1 MPPAMSMEPL
11 IPLPNESGV
20 PQHDDKDDIF
30 ATLFSPATPRASPT
44 LHATTTDDRDVER
57 IRPRLSHNRTSS
69 IDSDFG
75 SFVSVPSAEDPL
87 HQLSESAG
95 EAFPQPPSFD
105 FFDRFTEEAKVA
117 TEKNKQGI
125 LEELLRHEED
135 PFYFLQSGRS
145 PCESRLS
152 LAPHTLANPGTSETT
167 PHFHSEKDIPPV
179 LVSLT
184 PDDAPSPTNPLD
196 NPFRQTP
203 SPYSF
208 AAEDALEPAGGSFAS
223 FTSAAQSIPQPM
235 LRPSSG
241 LLHELLT
248 HEDDPMYFHSAGSAR
263 SSRTPTPQPQERKS
277 RNPTR
282 ESVQTDPYLTHAP
295 GLPGRSPSLPPSPN
309 RMSTPEV
316 QRAQSFFMPTSFTG
330 SSFPTKWVSSLLSR
344 PTPPLSPS
352 PVIRASLDYPIT
364 HGRAATIPGDAAIS
378 HGTPFA
384 AQPFVPP
391 SGAPGFAG
399 DRTWNKGFEFDK
411 ENVERASV
419 RLVGRKES
427 TTAVL
432 TGSVADKVRSGCSV
446 VSFASDDASCEA
458 SATPSSSEK
467 AIEVMESTLQS
478 RPGWHLPHHPLY
490 QMRGLHRR
498 RTGCPAR
505 FQRSIVWCMDG
516 RGYTHVQRSLLR
528 KRRIVRLCV
537 ATVVSID

>member
-1 MPPAMSMEPL
+1 MMPPAMSMEPL
-11 IPLPNESGV
+11 IPLPNDSGV
-20 PQHDDKDDIF
+20 TEHDDKDDIF

-44 LHATTTDDRDVER
+44 LRATTTDDRDVER
-57 IRPRLSHNRTSS
+57 IRPRMSHNRTAS

-87 HQLSESAG
+87 HQLSESGG
-95 EAFPQPPSFD
+95 EAFPPLQNFD
-105 FFDRFTEEAKVA
+105 FFDRFTEEAKAA
-117 TEKNKQGI
+117 TEKNKQGV

-135 PFYFLQSGRS
+135 PLYFLQSGTS
-145 PCESRLS
+145 PCESRLP
-152 LAPHTLANPGTSETT
+152 LAPHTLAEPGTPETT
-167 PHFHSEKDIPPV
+167 PNLHGEKDAPPV
-179 LVSLT
+179 LISLT
-184 PDDAPSPTNPLD
+184 PDGVPSSTNRLD

-208 AAEDALEPAGGSFAS
+208 AAEDAPEPTRGSGTPS
-223 FTSAAQSIPQPM
+223 TSSTSAAQSIPEPM

-277 RNPTR
+277 RHPTR
-282 ESVQTDPYLTHAP
+282 ESIQTEPHLTHAP

-330 SSFPTKWVSSLLSR
+330 TSFPTKWVSSLLSR
-344 PTPPLSPS
+344 PAPPLSPP
-352 PVIRASLDYPIT
+352 PVTRASLDHPIT

-384 AQPFVPP
+384 AQPFVAP

-399 DRTWNKGFEFDK
+399 DRSWNKGFEFDK

-432 TGSVADKVRSGCSV
+432 TGSVADKVRPSSSV
-446 VSFASDDASCEA
+446 KSFASDGASCEA

-467 AIEVMESTLQS
+467 AIEVMESALQS
-478 RPGWHLPHHPLY
+478 RPGWHLP
-490 QMRGLHRR
+490 
-498 RTGCPAR
+498 
-505 FQRSIVWCMDG
+505 
-516 RGYTHVQRSLLR
+516 
-528 KRRIVRLCV
+528 
-537 ATVVSID
+537 